1 MNRTMLFR
9 GMAVAAAAGAAMIFS
24 ACVTLDQVTQAGTSI
39 AVASGAISEDNAQSI
54 NKSVSAVGK
63 TFDDITP
70 EQEYYIG
77 RSVAASL
84 LGQYKPYNDAV
95 LTHYVNVLGQTLS
108 RYSAKPETFGG
119 YHFLVLDADEVNAF
133 AAPGGLILVSR
144 GLLKCCKT
152 EDELAAV
159 LAHEVGH
166 VQNEDG
172 LRAISSS
179 RLTSALTILGT
190 ESAKSLGGSQ
200 LAEVTKAFEGSIND
214 VTQTLMVN
222 GYSRRQE
229 YQADAVAVQIMQAVG
244 YDPNGLVGML
254 DEMKKQMHD
263 GGPGFAKTHP
273 SPDDRIAE
281 VRSLITA
288 TAGKISKERQHR
300 FETATAGLR

>member
-1 MNRTMLFR
+1 MNKQIIQGLSGLIPLALVLT
-9 GMAVAAAAGAAMIFS
+9 
-24 ACVTLDQVTQAGTSI
+24 ACETLNKVTEMGTSV
-39 AVASGAISEDNAQSI
+39 AVASGAITEENAQSI

-63 TFDDITP
+63 TFEDITP

-84 LGQYKPYNDAV
+84 LGQYKPFNDAM

-108 RYSAKPETFGG
+108 RASSKPETFGG
-119 YHFLVLDADEVNAF
+119 YHFLVLDAEEVNAF

-144 GLLKCCKT
+144 GLLNCCT
-152 EDELAAV
+152 NEDELAAV

-172 LRAISSS
+172 LRAISKS
-179 RLTSALTILGT
+179 RLTSALTILAT
-190 ESAKSLGGSQ
+190 ESAKGLGGSQ

-214 VTQTLMVN
+214 VTQTLVVN

-229 YQADAVAVQIMQAVG
+229 NQADAAAVQIMENTG
-244 YDPNGLVGML
+244 YDPSALIGML
-254 DEMKKQMHD
+254 TEMKKQIHD
-263 GGPGFAKTHP
+263 DGPGFAKTHP
-273 SPDDRIAE
+273 SPDDRIAA
-281 VRSLITA
+281 VQSLIT
-288 TAGKISKERQHR
+288 TGKPVKISTERQHR